1 MNEIEY
7 SGKLKNYLRAPLYML
22 ALFVL
27 ADVFLYMYDTAIGAL
42 MSAAIVAYII
52 IVYWIYCYCSK
63 KLSNEIMDFATHY
76 AMLQRQVL
84 DEMGIPYALM
94 DEDGKLFWL
103 NKAMSDLTGKEPH
116 YNRSITSIFTGITKE
131 LLHQSK
137 DDIFST
143 EIIYNN
149 QFFLA
154 TMRRMDFSEEK
165 KDRSLMT
172 LAEQSN
178 QLIALF
184 LEDITELKQLKSEN
198 ENQRLVA
205 GLIYIDNYEEVLES
219 VESVSRS
226 LLAAII
232 ERKITEYFQDKM
244 AIVRK
249 LERDKFFVVLQQ
261 QHLSQLE
268 EDNFSLLEKIK
279 STKAGNEH
287 EVTLSMG
294 FGAGGVNYLENS
306 EFART
311 AIDLALGRG
320 GSQAVVKIG
329 EEVSYYGTRGKEI
342 ERNTRVK
349 ARMKAQALREI
360 MQTRTEIMIM
370 GHSIADVDSF
380 GAAVGVYCAARE
392 LGKRAHIV
400 INTVTNSLKP
410 FVERFSME
418 NGYPED
424 MILNSGQA
432 LEMANRR
439 TLVVLVDTN
448 RPSYADCP
456 ELLTRCDA
464 VVVFDHHRQ
473 GREQVQGS
481 MLSYIEPYASSA
493 CEMVAEMLQY
503 FSDKVE
509 LEDHEADCI
518 YAGVLIDTNNF
529 MTKTGVRTFEAAAY
543 LRRCGA
549 EVTRVRK
556 LLRED
561 MNAYKARAEIV
572 RNAEVYRELFAIS
585 VFRPGQIESPTVV
598 GAKASNEL
606 LNIVGIK
613 ASFVLTEYK
622 GKIYISSRS
631 IDEIDVQSLMEKMG
645 GGGHMNA
652 AGAQV
657 EGASVT
663 EVKRQ
668 IQGLLDEVIENT
680 KLKEA

>member
-1 MNEIEY
+1 MNEIQY
-7 SGKLKNYLRAPLYML
+7 SGRLKAFLRAPLYMIAFFIILDVLLYAYDSTYGVVLSL
-22 ALFVL
+22 AIIAYTLFVYL
-27 ADVFLYMYDTAIGAL
+27 
-42 MSAAIVAYII
+42 
-52 IVYWIYCYCSK
+52 VYRYCSAR
-63 KLSNEIMDFATHY
+63 LSEEVMDFATNY

-84 DEMGIPYALM
+84 DEMSIPYALI
-94 DEDGKLFWL
+94 DDDGKLFWM
-103 NKAMSDLTGKEPH
+103 NRQMTVLTGKDPH
-116 YNRSITSIFTGITKE
+116 YAKSITSIFSEITKE
-131 LLHQSK
+131 MLKQTRE
-137 DDIFST
+137 DVFST
-143 EIIYNN
+143 EIYFNEH
-149 QFFLA
+149 FFLA
-154 TMRRMDFSEEK
+154 TLRRMDFLNEK
-165 KDRSLMT
+165 PERSIIS

-178 QLIALF
+178 QLIAFF
-184 LEDITELKQLKSEN
+184 LEDITELKQAKSEN
-198 ENQRLVA
+198 EKQRLVA

-232 ERKITEYFQDKM
+232 ERKINEYFQDKQ

-249 LERDKFFVVLQQ
+249 LDKDKFFVVLQQ
-261 QHLSQLE
+261 QHLLQLE
-268 EDNFSLLEKIK
+268 QDKFSLLEKIK

-294 FGAGGVNYLENS
+294 FGAGGATYLENS
-306 EFART
+306 ENART

-320 GSQAVVKIG
+320 GSQAVVKDG
-329 EEVSYYGTRGKEI
+329 EAVSYYGARGKEI
-342 ERNTRVK
+342 EKNTRVK

-360 MQTRTEIMIM
+360 MQTRSDIMIM
-370 GHSIADVDSF
+370 GHNIADVDSF
-380 GAAVGVYCAARE
+380 GASIGVYCAAKQ

-400 INTVTNSLKP
+400 INTVTNYLKP
-410 FVERFSME
+410 FVELFSEE

-424 MILNSGQA
+424 MFLNSSQA
-432 LEMANRR
+432 MEMANRR

-456 ELLTRCDA
+456 ELLNKTDA

-473 GREQVQGS
+473 GKEQVQGS

-493 CEMVAEMLQY
+493 CEMIAEILQY
-503 FSDKVE
+503 FSDKIE
-509 LEDHEADCI
+509 LKTHEADCI

-585 VFRPGQIESPTVV
+585 VFRPGHIESPTVV

-622 GKIYISSRS
+622 GKVYISSRS

-645 GGGHMNA
+645 GGGHLNS

-657 EGASVT
+657 EGASVA

-668 IQGLLDEVIENT
+668 IQALLDET
-680 KLKEA
+680 MTDKQKEA